1 MFAFSVRELIP
12 EDSDVFLYLDL
23 FEALDLEEFTMDYC
37 AQGEQA
43 VHPELMLRTIIYG
56 LTHGVVS
63 GRKLAMACKFD
74 ARFLVLSGE
83 QIPDARTFHRFLDR
97 HEKRIPELF
106 IQIVQL
112 ARAMGLVKLGMIAVD
127 GSKFKANSSRNK
139 AMSYGRMLTT
149 LEALE
154 HELKVL
160 RESLAAE
167 NSTESDEIR
176 LKGEIARREVR
187 REKIRA
193 AKARIEAEAD
203 AKNESVD
210 PKKQKSFNDLDA
222 QPVFSPSNGMSY
234 SYNVGCAVDEASQ
247 IIVACDVH
255 NNSNDVDALEP
266 LVLQTIEN
274 TKTIPEVCL
283 ADAGY
288 NKAENFSL
296 LEDLGVKPII
306 AMGRGEREG
315 EQNATE
321 KLTYD
326 SSREKW
332 LCPKGKIVVEHH
344 FKKNRHIVEIP
355 HGFCIGCK
363 LQESCP
369 LFAKQGRRMSL
380 PPEKIR
386 AAQIRNAERLRTTH
400 GKALYKRRKAI
411 VEAPFGNMKNKGMRI
426 LVKGRRKVATRV
438 KLFAIA
444 HNVEKIAAAVRRR
457 AAA

>member
-1 MFAFSVRELIP
+1 MIDCVYLFEWSLRMNESQSWGDWILDALWSLLLLLDRSENQTAEGTRRPCERKGRELQH
-12 EDSDVFLYLDL
+12 DSEESSCSLQFPSQRVQLLHFLQNRL
-23 FEALDLEEFTMDYC
+23 AI
-37 AQGEQA
+37 
-43 VHPELMLRTIIYG
+43 VI
-56 LTHGVVS
+56 VS
-63 GRKLAMACKFD
+63 GFEPHKNSCAVSLCS
-74 ARFLVLSGE
+74 VLT
-83 QIPDARTFHRFLDR
+83 QF
-97 HEKRIPELF
+97 
-106 IQIVQL
+106 Q
-112 ARAMGLVKLGMIAVD
+112 
-127 GSKFKANSSRNK
+127 
-139 AMSYGRMLTT
+139 
-149 LEALE
+149 
-154 HELKVL
+154 
-160 RESLAAE
+160 

-203 AKNESVD
+203 VKNESVD

-234 SYNVGCAVDEASQ
+234 SYNVGCAVDAASQ

-255 NNSNDVDALEP
+255 SNSNDVDALEP
-266 LVLQTIEN
+266 LVVQTIEYAQA
-274 TKTIPEVCL
+274 IPEVCL

-296 LEDLGVKPII
+296 LEDLGVTPII

-355 HGFCIGCK
+355 NGFCIGCK

-386 AAQIRNAERLRTTH
+386 AAQIRNAERLRTTQ

-411 VEAPFGNMKNKGMRI
+411 VEAPFGNMKNEGMRI

-457 AAA
+457 TAA